1 MDESS
6 LLVFDEHGVVSV
18 NAKDFDVR
26 YTNPL
31 LLGSLEHD
39 MFQVK
44 MKTSSKPLKAF
55 LQIASTPITSKSQ
68 HVWSQD
74 QGPEQQGFGT

>member
-1 MDESS
+1 MEESS

-26 YTNPL
+26 YNNPL
-31 LLGSLEHD
+31 LLGSLQHG

-44 MKTSSKPLKAF
+44 MKASGKPLKTYA
-55 LQIASTPITSKSQ
+55 QIASTPVTSKSQ

-74 QGPEQQGFGT
+74 QGPEQQDFGT

>member
-26 YTNPL
+26 YKNPL

-55 LQIASTPITSKSQ
+55 L
-68 HVWSQD
+68 
-74 QGPEQQGFGT
+74 

>member
-1 MDESS
+1 MEERS

-26 YTNPL
+26 YKKPL
-31 LLGSLEHD
+31 LLGSLQHD

-44 MKTSSKPLKAF
+44 MKTSSKPLKTYA
-55 LQIASTPITSKSQ
+55 QIASMPETSKSQ
-68 HVWSQD
+68 SPAAPVPDLDSKHV
-74 QGPEQQGFGT
+74 GT

>member
-1 MDESS
+1 MEESS

-55 LQIASTPITSKSQ
+55 L
-68 HVWSQD
+68 
-74 QGPEQQGFGT
+74 